1 MKKARMFQKL
11 VILFLLSTFLFFSY
25 SVLAD
30 EVIRKIIVEGN
41 RRIEVATV
49 ISYVDLQ
56 KGDPFDQALLDR
68 ALKNLY
74 ATGLFADVSIRQQ
87 GSALVV
93 TVLENPIINEIR
105 FEGNKK
111 IKSEALYGEL
121 QLKQRQVL
129 TRARVLADAERL
141 QEIYRLSGRFSAV
154 IDPKIIRMDQNRV
167 NLIFE
172 INEGP
177 ETLIS
182 RISFIGNSRYSD
194 GRLQKVIRSRED
206 RWYRFWT
213 SDDKYDPDRLAY
225 DQELLRKFYL
235 ERGYVDFRVDTAIAE
250 LSPDRKDF
258 LVTFS
263 VEEGNRY
270 KIGKVNVQSKI
281 PELKASLVKDTVAFK
296 SGDWYRV
303 GGIEDTIT
311 RMTNR
316 LGNFQFAFVDVQPSV
331 TRNRSARTVDIVFI
345 ISDGKKTFI
354 ENINISGNTRTLD
367 EVIRREMILVEG
379 DPFSAVK
386 IRKSEQR
393 IRNLGFFDKVEVRP
407 RSGSS
412 SNKTNIEVRVEERST
427 GELSIGAGYST
438 TDGPLADFR
447 IKERNFLGKGQVLQL
462 SSMLASKKNEF
473 NFSFTEPY
481 FLKRDLSAGID
492 LFHVTQ
498 DLQDQSSYNSRR
510 SGGGLRLGYP
520 LSEKWR
526 QNLNYRYERNKIT
539 DVQATASL
547 YVQQQEGDRDTSAVA
562 QTLTY
567 DTRNSRLSPTEGFIG
582 RINTEVAGL
591 GGQARYVKARVGGTY
606 YYPVADKWIL
616 SVLGEVGYI
625 HGWSDETVRINERFY
640 IGGDN
645 LRGFADSGIGP
656 RDSIS
661 DDSLGGNRF
670 WRGSVELAFPTG
682 LPEDLGI
689 RAHVFSDLGDLW
701 TLDDSGPTIQDVSSV
716 RMAAGAG
723 ISWRSPLGPVR
734 VDFAKPI
741 MRESFDKVQQ
751 FRLSFGTRF

>member
-1 MKKARMFQKL
+1 
-11 VILFLLSTFLFFSY
+11 
-25 SVLAD
+25 
-30 EVIRKIIVEGN
+30 
-41 RRIEVATV
+41 
-49 ISYVDLQ
+49 
-56 KGDPFDQALLDR
+56 
-68 ALKNLY
+68 
-74 ATGLFADVSIRQQ
+74 
-87 GSALVV
+87 
-93 TVLENPIINEIR
+93 
-105 FEGNKK
+105 
-111 IKSEALYGEL
+111 
-121 QLKQRQVL
+121 
-129 TRARVLADAERL
+129 
-141 QEIYRLSGRFSAV
+141 
-154 IDPKIIRMDQNRV
+154 
-167 NLIFE
+167 
-172 INEGP
+172 
-177 ETLIS
+177 
-182 RISFIGNSRYSD
+182 
-194 GRLQKVIRSRED
+194 
-206 RWYRFWT
+206 
-213 SDDKYDPDRLAY
+213 
-225 DQELLRKFYL
+225 
-235 ERGYVDFRVDTAIAE
+235 
-250 LSPDRKDF
+250 
-258 LVTFS
+258 
-263 VEEGNRY
+263 
-270 KIGKVNVQSKI
+270 
-281 PELKASLVKDTVAFK
+281 
-296 SGDWYRV
+296 
-303 GGIEDTIT
+303 
-311 RMTNR
+311 
-316 LGNFQFAFVDVQPSV
+316 
-331 TRNRSARTVDIVFI
+331 
-345 ISDGKKTFI
+345 
-354 ENINISGNTRTLD
+354 
-367 EVIRREMILVEG
+367 
-379 DPFSAVK
+379 
-386 IRKSEQR
+386 
-393 IRNLGFFDKVEVRP
+393 
-407 RSGSS
+407 
-412 SNKTNIEVRVEERST
+412 
-427 GELSIGAGYST
+427 
-438 TDGPLADFR
+438 
-447 IKERNFLGKGQVLQL
+447 
-462 SSMLASKKNEF
+462 EF

-567 DTRNSRLSPTEGFIG
+567 DTRDSRLSPTEGFIG

-751 FRLSFGTRF
+751 FRFSFGTRF